1 MLLAPN
7 IYKFFASAKPT
18 LRALRAFEAI
28 RAFNA
33 MTESYCAVEAVGFLS
48 RAGSSLSLY
57 AEAMVSTKLPDGQL
71 LIRQR
76 QQT

>member
-18 LRALRAFEAI
+18 LRALRAFETI

-33 MTESYCAVEAVGFLS
+33 MTKSYCAVEVVGFLS
-48 RAGSSLSLY
+48 RAGSPLSLY

>member
-33 MTESYCAVEAVGFLS
+33 MTKSYCAVEAVGF
-48 RAGSSLSLY
+48 RGQ
-57 AEAMVSTKLPDGQL
+57 EALFRSMQKQWS
-71 LIRQR
+71 QR
-76 QQT
+76 SYRMANCL